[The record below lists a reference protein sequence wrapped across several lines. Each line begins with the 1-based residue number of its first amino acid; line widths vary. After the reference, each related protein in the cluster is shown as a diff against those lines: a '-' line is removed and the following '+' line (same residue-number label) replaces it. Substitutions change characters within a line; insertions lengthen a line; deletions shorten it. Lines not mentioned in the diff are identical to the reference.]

1 MRGVREGL
9 GQRNLLLLAVRDH
22 ALEVAALLDEL
33 EAVDGA
39 DPLDAVAVVA
49 AEEDAEVDEL
59 VVGEVEADERRL
71 QAEEGASRVRQKC
84 AESRRIASELRRI
97 AQELRKNCASPAG

>member
-1 MRGVREGL
+1 M
-9 GQRNLLLLAVRDH
+9 RDH

-71 QAEEGASRVRQKC
+71 QADVGDLGIDCCFFCGVVFFFA
-84 AESRRIASELRRI
+84 AIARISSKLTISNAANL
-97 AQELRKNCASPAG
+97 